1 MQKSPVIVL
10 LILLLKIH
18 SNAQTLVGGQFNSL
32 VSAKFRIVTS
42 QSSLN
47 NYQGELLSEGTTNEK
62 GEFKCILNLSSEQTV
77 LLFIDQFFYRLW
89 VIPNTNLTIRKD
101 MKSGYDFMGQSEKH
115 NDFLY
120 QAGIMMPYKVPPRIS
135 TQSFE
140 PERQIAYLDS
150 IESRRLKLFD
160 QMFENKDVSPVFQSF
175 CKAEI
180 IHFSLFNKSQYP
192 ALLKLNGSLKK
203 QDLPVD
209 YYQFWNRFKMFDDS
223 CMSNSYH
230 NSLNDFIEFTARSNL
245 KTNNSD
251 MGEVWKEEFR
261 ISDSLLSDHPY
272 TMQIWKTHALLFIN
286 RYFDFPVLV
295 QRELENYRKV
305 FPSSVS
311 LGLLKAEWVKK
322 SGNTLTKPDFQL
334 KDQKGN
340 LFNSK
345 DLKGKVIYLDFW
357 GSWCQACLT
366 QMPNSAILQRKFKNR
381 DVVFLFIDFYDTQ
394 DKWLTAI
401 EKYKLTGVHLKAEKK
416 DEDLFDK
423 FFGIKEGFPRY
434 ALIDKNGVLITT
446 SAPHPND
453 EKLVAF
459 IEEHLK

>member
-10 LILLLKIH
+10 LILLLKTH
-18 SNAQTLVGGQFNSL
+18 SNAQTLVGGQFNSQ
-32 VSAKFRIVTS
+32 VSAKFKIVTT

-62 GEFKCILNLSSEQTV
+62 GEFKSILNLSAEQPV
-77 LLFIDQFFYRLW
+77 LLFMGQFFYRLW
-89 VIPNTNLTIRKD
+89 VIPNATLNIRED
-101 MKSGYDFMGQSEKH
+101 IKSGYDFVGPSEKQ

-120 QAGIMMPYKVPPRIS
+120 QAGIMMPYKVPARVS
-135 TQSFE
+135 NQSFE
-140 PERQIAYLDS
+140 PERQIEYLDS

-160 QMFENKDVSPVFQSF
+160 QMFENKGVSSVFQSF

-192 ALLKLNGSLKK
+192 ALLKLNSSLKK
-203 QDLPVD
+203 QDLPVN
-209 YYQFWNRFKMFDDS
+209 YYQFWSRFKMFDDS

-230 NSLNDFIEFTARSNL
+230 NSLNDLIEFTARKNL
-245 KTNNSD
+245 KTNYPE
-251 MGEVWKEEFR
+251 MEEIWKEEFR
-261 ISDSLLSDHPY
+261 ISDSLLSDRPY

-286 RYFDFPVLV
+286 RYFDFPALV

-305 FPSSVS
+305 FPSSIS
-311 LGLLKAEWVKK
+311 LDLLKAEWVKK
-322 SGNTLTKPDFQL
+322 NGNTLTKPDFQL
-334 KDQKGN
+334 MDHNGN
-340 LFNSK
+340 LINLK
-345 DLKGKVIYLDFW
+345 DLKGKVIYVDFW

-381 DVVFLFIDFYDTQ
+381 DVVFLFVDFYDTH
-394 DKWLTAI
+394 DKWLNAI
-401 EKYKLTGVHLKAEKK
+401 KKYKLTGVHVKAEKK

-423 FFGIKEGFPRY
+423 YFGIKEGFPRY

-453 EKLVAF
+453 EKLVAL
-459 IEEHLK
+459 IEQHL